1 MADGVGAL
9 IPQFW
14 KHTTFVARRFV
25 MQTEVLREFN
35 PYIEVKEGSMFLE
48 GVSLTELAQEFGTPL
63 YVYSASY
70 IKDRIRAYKK
80 AFPDALICYAVK
92 ANFNPEVIRVAGEEG
107 AGADIVSGGEL
118 LAAIKGGI
126 DPSKIVYA
134 GVGKTVPE
142 LELAV
147 EKEILMFNVESRDEL
162 YVLDEIAGRLGKKA
176 RIAIRVNPDVDPKTH
191 PYISTGMK
199 KSKFGVDFDTA
210 KEEYRLA
217 RELKNLEVVG
227 IHCHIGSQLLDVSPY
242 REAVQKVVELYR
254 DLTDEGFD
262 IRYIDIG
269 GGLGIK
275 YRPEDEEPTPDDL
288 AQEVLPLLNGVSARL
303 ILEPGRSITGN
314 AGILITQV
322 QFLKEKEIKHFII
335 VDAGMNDLVRPAIYD
350 AYHHVVPLESKG
362 REHIIADIVGPIC
375 ETGDFLAKDRRI
387 EWLDRGDYI
396 AVLSAGA
403 YGFSMASHYNVRPRA
418 AEVMVYKG
426 SYKLIRERESYDY
439 ILNKY

>member
-1 MADGVGAL
+1 MEASQEQLLKEYNTYLELIDGEL
-9 IPQFW
+9 
-14 KHTTFVARRFV
+14 H
-25 MQTEVLREFN
+25 
-35 PYIEVKEGSMFLE
+35 LE
-48 GVSLTELAQEFGTPL
+48 GVSLKKLADELGTPL

-70 IKDRIRAYKK
+70 IRDRIRAYKE
-80 AFPDALICYAVK
+80 AFPNALICYAVK
-92 ANFNPEVIRVAGEEG
+92 ANFNPEVVRVASEEG

-118 LAAIKGGI
+118 LAAIKGGVN
-126 DPSKIVYA
+126 PKKIVYA

-162 YVLDEIAGRLGKKA
+162 FVLNDIAGRLGKKA

-199 KSKFGVDFDTA
+199 KSKFGVNFETA

-217 RELKNLEVVG
+217 RELENLEVVG

-242 REAVQKVVELYR
+242 REAVEKVVGLYR
-254 DLTDEGFD
+254 ELTEEGFD

-275 YRPEDEEPTPDDL
+275 YKPEDREPSPKDL
-288 AQEVLPLLNGVSARL
+288 AEVVMPILEGVEAQI

-314 AGILITQV
+314 AGLLISQV
-322 QFLKEKEIKHFII
+322 QFLKDKEIKHFII

-350 AYHHVVPLESKG
+350 AYHHIVPVESKG
-362 REHIIADIVGPIC
+362 RKHVIADIVGPIC

-387 EWLDRGDYI
+387 EWLERGEYI

-403 YGFSMASHYNVRPRA
+403 YGFAMASHYNIRPRP
-418 AEVMVYKG
+418 AEVLVEKG
-426 SYKLIRERESYDY
+426 SYRVIRERESYEY
-439 ILNKY
+439 IFNPK

>member
-1 MADGVGAL
+1 MDSTQAEL
-9 IPQFW
+9 L
-14 KHTTFVARRFV
+14 K
-25 MQTEVLREFN
+25 EFN
-35 PYIEVKEGSMFLE
+35 PYIGVKNGKLHLE
-48 GVSLTELAQEFGTPL
+48 DVSLKELAQEFGTPL

-70 IKDRIRAYKK
+70 IRERIRAYQK
-80 AFPDALICYAVK
+80 AFSGALVCYAVK
-92 ANFNPEVIRVAGEEG
+92 ANFNPEVVRVAGEEG

-118 LAAIKGGI
+118 VAALKGGI
-126 DPSKIVYA
+126 DPSRIVYA

-142 LELAV
+142 LELAI

-162 YVLDEIAGRLGKKA
+162 YVLDEIAGRLGKRA

-199 KSKFGVDFDTA
+199 KSKFGVDFETA
-210 KEEYRLA
+210 REEYRLA

-254 DLTDEGFD
+254 DLTDEGFE
-262 IRYIDIG
+262 INYLDIG

-275 YRPEDEEPTPDDL
+275 YKTEDREPTPEEL
-288 AQEVLPLLNGVSARL
+288 AKEVLPLLEGVSVQI

-314 AGILITQV
+314 AGLLIAQV
-322 QFLKEKEIKHFII
+322 QFLKDKEIKHFII

-350 AYHHVVPLESKG
+350 AYHHVVPVESKG

-387 EWLDRGDYI
+387 EFLERGDYI

-403 YGFSMASHYNVRPRA
+403 YGFAMASHYNVRPRP
-418 AEVMVYKG
+418 AEVLVENG
-426 SYKLIRERESYDY
+426 SYRLIREREDYNY
-439 ILNKY
+439 ILNTT

>member
-1 MADGVGAL
+1 MDSA
-9 IPQFW
+9 
-14 KHTTFVARRFV
+14 
-25 MQTEVLREFN
+25 QTELLREFN
-35 PYIEVKEGSMFLE
+35 PYIEVKENQMFLE
-48 GVSLTELAQEFGTPL
+48 GVSLKELAQEFGTPL

-70 IKDRIRAYKK
+70 IRDRIRAYRE
-80 AFPDALICYAVK
+80 AFPGALVCYAVK

-107 AGADIVSGGEL
+107 SGADIVSGGEL
-118 LAAIKGGI
+118 LAALRGGI
-126 DPSKIVYA
+126 DPSRIVYA

-176 RIAIRVNPDVDPKTH
+176 RVAIRVNPDVDPKTH
-191 PYISTGMK
+191 PYISTGMR
-199 KSKFGVDFDTA
+199 KSKFGVDFETA

-217 RELKNLEVVG
+217 RDLKNLEVVG

-242 REAVQKVVELYR
+242 REAVQKVVGLYR
-254 DLTDEGFD
+254 ELTDEGFE
-262 IRYIDIG
+262 IRYLDIG

-275 YRPEDEEPTPDDL
+275 YRPEDREPTPEDL
-288 AQEVLPLLNGVSARL
+288 AREVLPLLEGVSAQL

-314 AGILITQV
+314 AGLLITQV
-322 QFLKEKEIKHFII
+322 QFLKDKEIKHFII

-350 AYHHVVPLESKG
+350 AYHHVVPVESRG

-387 EWLDRGDYI
+387 EFLERGDYL

-403 YGFSMASHYNVRPRA
+403 YGFAMASHYNVRPRP
-418 AEVMVYKG
+418 AEVMVERG
-426 SYKLIRERESYDY
+426 SYRLIRKRESYDY
-439 ILNKY
+439 IFNIS

>member
-1 MADGVGAL
+1 MESTQVSL
-9 IPQFW
+9 L
-14 KHTTFVARRFV
+14 K
-25 MQTEVLREFN
+25 EFN
-35 PYIEVKEGSMFLE
+35 PYIDLKDDQLFLE
-48 GVSLTELAQEFGTPL
+48 GVSLKDLAREFGTPL

-70 IKDRIRAYKK
+70 IRDRIRAYRE
-80 AFPDALICYAVK
+80 AFPGALICYAVK

-118 LAAIKGGI
+118 IAALRGGI

-162 YVLDEIAGRLGKKA
+162 YVLNDIAGRLGKKA

-199 KSKFGVDFDTA
+199 KSKFGVDFETA
-210 KEEYRLA
+210 REEYRLA

-242 REAVQKVVELYR
+242 REAVQKVVELYK
-254 DLTDEGFD
+254 DLTREGFE
-262 IRYIDIG
+262 IRYLDIG

-275 YRPEDEEPTPDDL
+275 YKPEDREPTPEDL
-288 AQEVLPLLNGVSARL
+288 AREVLPLLKDVDAQL

-314 AGILITQV
+314 AGILIAQV
-322 QFLKEKEIKHFII
+322 QFLKDKEVKHFII

-350 AYHHVVPLESKG
+350 AYHHVVPVESKG

-387 EWLDRGDYI
+387 EWLERGDYI

-403 YGFSMASHYNVRPRA
+403 YGFAMASHYNVRPRP
-418 AEVMVYKG
+418 AEILVEKG
-426 SYKLIRERESYDY
+426 SYRLIRRRESYDY
-439 ILNKY
+439 ILNIS

>member
-1 MADGVGAL
+1 MDSLQAEL
-9 IPQFW
+9 L
-14 KHTTFVARRFV
+14 K
-25 MQTEVLREFN
+25 EFN
-35 PYIEVKEGSMFLE
+35 PYIEVKDSQIFLE
-48 GVSLTELAQEFGTPL
+48 GVPLKELAQEFGTPL

-70 IKDRIRAYKK
+70 IRDRIRAYRE
-80 AFPDALICYAVK
+80 AFPGALVCYAVK
-92 ANFNPEVIRVAGEEG
+92 ANFNPEIVRVAGEEG

-118 LAAIKGGI
+118 LAALKGSI

-142 LELAV
+142 LELAI

-162 YVLDEIAGRLGKKA
+162 YVLDEIAGKLGKKA

-199 KSKFGVDFDTA
+199 KSKFGVDFETA
-210 KEEYRLA
+210 REEYRLA

-242 REAVQKVVELYR
+242 REAVQKVVGLYR
-254 DLTDEGFD
+254 ELTDEGFE
-262 IRYIDIG
+262 IRYLDIG

-275 YRPEDEEPTPDDL
+275 YRPEDREPTPEDL
-288 AQEVLPLLNGVSARL
+288 AREVLPLLEGVDAQL

-314 AGILITQV
+314 AGLLIAQV
-322 QFLKEKEIKHFII
+322 QFLKDKEIKHFII

-350 AYHHVVPLESKG
+350 AYHHVVPVESRG
-362 REHIIADIVGPIC
+362 RDHIIADIVGPIC

-387 EWLDRGDYI
+387 EWLERGDYI

-403 YGFSMASHYNVRPRA
+403 YGFSMASHYNVRPRP
-418 AEVMVYKG
+418 AEVIVERG
-426 SYKLIRERESYDY
+426 SYRLIRPRESYDY
-439 ILNKY
+439 IFNTS

>member
-1 MADGVGAL
+1 MLDE
-9 IPQFW
+9 
-14 KHTTFVARRFV
+14 K
-25 MQTEVLREFN
+25 VLKEYN
-35 PYIEVKEGSMFLE
+35 PYLEVKDGELYLE
-48 GVSLTELAQEFGTPL
+48 GVSLKSLAQEFGTPL

-70 IKDRIRAYKK
+70 IRDRIKAYKE
-80 AFPDALICYAVK
+80 AFSGALICYAVK

-118 LAAIKGGI
+118 LAALKGGI
-126 DPSKIVYA
+126 DPAKIVYA

-199 KSKFGVDFDTA
+199 KSKFGVNFETA

-217 RELKNLEVVG
+217 RELKNLEIVG

-242 REAVQKVVELYR
+242 REAVEKVVGLYR
-254 DLTDEGFD
+254 ELTEEGFE
-262 IRYIDIG
+262 IRYLDIG

-275 YRPEDEEPTPDDL
+275 YKPEDRGPSPHEL
-288 AQEVLPLLNGVSARL
+288 AKEVLPLLEGVEAQL

-314 AGILITQV
+314 AGLLISQV
-322 QFLKEKEIKHFII
+322 QFLKDKEIKHFII

-350 AYHHVVPLESKG
+350 AYHHVVPVESKG

-375 ETGDFLAKDRRI
+375 ETGDFLARDRRI
-387 EWLDRGDYI
+387 EWLERGDYI

-403 YGFSMASHYNVRPRA
+403 YGFAMASHYNVRPRP
-418 AEVMVYKG
+418 AEVLIENG
-426 SYKLIRERESYDY
+426 SYRLIRKRESYEY
-439 ILNKY
+439 ILNTI

>member
-1 MADGVGAL
+1 MEGAEKEL
-9 IPQFW
+9 L
-14 KHTTFVARRFV
+14 K
-25 MQTEVLREFN
+25 EFN
-35 PYIEVKEGSMFLE
+35 PYIEVKDGLMFLE
-48 GVSLTELAQEFGTPL
+48 GVSLKDLAEEFGTPL

-70 IKDRIRAYKK
+70 IRDRIRAYRE
-80 AFPDALICYAVK
+80 AFPGALVCYAVK

-118 LAAIKGGI
+118 VAAIRGGI

-147 EKEILMFNVESRDEL
+147 EKEILMFNVESGDEL

-176 RIAIRVNPDVDPKTH
+176 RIAIRVNPDVDPRTH
-191 PYISTGMK
+191 PYIATGMK
-199 KSKFGVDFDTA
+199 KSKFGVDFETA

-242 REAVQKVVELYR
+242 REAVGKVVELYR
-254 DLTDEGFD
+254 DLTDEGFE
-262 IRYIDIG
+262 IRYLDIG

-275 YRPEDEEPTPDDL
+275 YRPEDREPTPQDL
-288 AQEVLPLLNGVSARL
+288 AREVLPLLKDVNARL
-303 ILEPGRSITGN
+303 ILEPGRSIVGN

-322 QFLKEKEIKHFII
+322 QFLKDKGVKHFVI
-335 VDAGMNDLVRPAIYD
+335 VDAGMNDLIRPSIYD
-350 AYHHVVPLESKG
+350 AYHHVVPVESRG

-387 EWLDRGDYI
+387 EWLERGDYV

-403 YGFSMASHYNVRPRA
+403 YGFSMASHYNVRPRP
-418 AEVMVYKG
+418 AEVMVEKG
-426 SYKLIRERESYDY
+426 SYRLIRKRESYEY
-439 ILNKY
+439 ILNIS

>member
-1 MADGVGAL
+1 MDSA
-9 IPQFW
+9 
-14 KHTTFVARRFV
+14 
-25 MQTEVLREFN
+25 QTELLKEFN
-35 PYIEVKEGSMFLE
+35 PYIEVKENQMFLE
-48 GVSLTELAQEFGTPL
+48 GVSLKELAQEFGTPL

-70 IKDRIRAYKK
+70 IRDRIRAYRE
-80 AFPDALICYAVK
+80 AFPGALVCYAVK

-107 AGADIVSGGEL
+107 SGADIVSGGEL
-118 LAAIKGGI
+118 LAALRGGI
-126 DPSKIVYA
+126 DPSRIVYA

-142 LELAV
+142 LELSV

-176 RIAIRVNPDVDPKTH
+176 RVAIRVNPDVDPKTH
-191 PYISTGMK
+191 PYISTGMR
-199 KSKFGVDFDTA
+199 KSKFGVDFETA

-217 RELKNLEVVG
+217 RDLKNLEVVG

-242 REAVQKVVELYR
+242 REAVQKVVGLYR
-254 DLTDEGFD
+254 ELTDEGFE
-262 IRYIDIG
+262 IRYLDIG

-275 YRPEDEEPTPDDL
+275 YRPEDREPTPEDL
-288 AQEVLPLLNGVSARL
+288 AREVLPLLEGVSAQL

-314 AGILITQV
+314 AGLLITQV
-322 QFLKEKEIKHFII
+322 QFLKDKEIKHFII

-350 AYHHVVPLESKG
+350 AYHHVVPVESRG

-387 EWLDRGDYI
+387 EFLERGDYL

-403 YGFSMASHYNVRPRA
+403 YGFAMASHYNVRPRP
-418 AEVMVYKG
+418 AEVMVERG
-426 SYKLIRERESYDY
+426 SYRLIRKRESYDY
-439 ILNKY
+439 IFNIS

>member
-1 MADGVGAL
+1 MDSTQAEL
-9 IPQFW
+9 L
-14 KHTTFVARRFV
+14 K
-25 MQTEVLREFN
+25 EFN
-35 PYIEVKEGSMFLE
+35 PYIEVKNGKLHLE
-48 GVSLTELAQEFGTPL
+48 GLSLKELAQEFGTPL

-70 IKDRIRAYKK
+70 IRERIRAYQK
-80 AFPDALICYAVK
+80 AFPGALVCYAVK
-92 ANFNPEVIRVAGEEG
+92 ANFNPEVVRVAGEEG

-118 LAAIKGGI
+118 VAALKGGI
-126 DPSKIVYA
+126 DPSRIVYA

-142 LELAV
+142 LELAI

-162 YVLDEIAGRLGKKA
+162 YVLDEIAGRLGKRA

-199 KSKFGVDFDTA
+199 KSKFGVNFEIA
-210 KEEYRLA
+210 REEYRLA

-254 DLTDEGFD
+254 DLTDEGFE
-262 IRYIDIG
+262 INYLDIG

-275 YRPEDEEPTPDDL
+275 YKPEDREPSPEEL
-288 AQEVLPLLNGVSARL
+288 AKEVLPLLEKVSAQI

-314 AGILITQV
+314 AGLLIAQV
-322 QFLKEKEIKHFII
+322 QFLKDKEIKHFII

-350 AYHHVVPLESKG
+350 AYHHVVPVESKG

-387 EWLDRGDYI
+387 EFLERGDYI

-403 YGFSMASHYNVRPRA
+403 YGFAMASHYNVRPRP
-418 AEVMVYKG
+418 AEVLVENG
-426 SYKLIRERESYDY
+426 SYRLIREREDYNY
-439 ILNKY
+439 ILNTT

>member
-1 MADGVGAL
+1 MDSLQAEL
-9 IPQFW
+9 L
-14 KHTTFVARRFV
+14 K
-25 MQTEVLREFN
+25 EFN
-35 PYIEVKEGSMFLE
+35 PYIEVKDNQILLE
-48 GVSLTELAQEFGTPL
+48 GVPLKELAQELGTPL

-70 IKDRIRAYKK
+70 IRDRIRAYRE
-80 AFPDALICYAVK
+80 AFPGALVCYAVK
-92 ANFNPEVIRVAGEEG
+92 ANFNPEVVRVAGEEG

-118 LAAIKGGI
+118 LAALRGGI

-142 LELAV
+142 LELAI

-162 YVLDEIAGRLGKKA
+162 YVLDEIAGKLGKKA

-199 KSKFGVDFDTA
+199 KSKFGVDFETA
-210 KEEYRLA
+210 REEYRLA

-242 REAVQKVVELYR
+242 REAVQKVVDLYR
-254 DLTDEGFD
+254 ELTEEGFE
-262 IRYIDIG
+262 IRYLDIG

-275 YRPEDEEPTPDDL
+275 YRPEDREPTPEDL
-288 AQEVLPLLNGVSARL
+288 AREVLPLLEGVDAQL

-314 AGILITQV
+314 AGLLIAQV
-322 QFLKEKEIKHFII
+322 QFLKDKEIKHFII

-350 AYHHVVPLESKG
+350 AYHHVVPVESRG
-362 REHIIADIVGPIC
+362 RDHIIADIVGPIC

-387 EWLDRGDYI
+387 EWLERGDYI

-403 YGFSMASHYNVRPRA
+403 YGFSMASHYNVRPRP
-418 AEVMVYKG
+418 AEVIVERG
-426 SYKLIRERESYDY
+426 SYRLIRPRESYDY
-439 ILNKY
+439 IFNTS